1 MWPIQTES
9 CASVFVK
16 LDEADMFK
24 SGQIVAKRL
33 PASASAKFQGA
44 ERVHLVLQ

>member
-9 CASVFVK
+9 CASVLVD
-16 LDEADMFK
+16 LDESHMLK
-24 SGQIVAKRL
+24 TRLIVAKRL